1 MLMEKKRISGVIV
14 SVLVSSVE
22 NRGFESRSGQT
33 RDYKIG
39 IWIICCFSA
48 EHAVL
53 KKKSQDWLAQIQDD
67 VSE

>member
-1 MLMEKKRISGVIV
+1 
-14 SVLVSSVE
+14 VE